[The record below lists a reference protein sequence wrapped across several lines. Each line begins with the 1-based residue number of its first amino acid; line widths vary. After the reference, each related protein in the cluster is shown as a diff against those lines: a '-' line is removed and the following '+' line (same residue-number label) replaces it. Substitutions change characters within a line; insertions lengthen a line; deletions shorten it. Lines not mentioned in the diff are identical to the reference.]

1 MNVQDTIETKLHE
14 RFSPSYLLVENESH
28 MHSGP
33 AAESHFKVTVVSEI
47 FDGMRLLTRHRAVN
61 ETLAD
66 ELATKIH
73 ALAIHTYTD
82 KEWQLKGAA
91 PASPACRGGG
101 NA

>member
-1 MNVQDTIETKLHE
+1 MKVHDTIETKLNE

-47 FDGMRLLTRHRAVN
+47 FEGMRLLARHRAVN
-61 ETLAD
+61 EALAD

-82 KEWQLKGAA
+82 EEWQAKGVA
-91 PASPACRGGG
+91 PASPACRGGSSV
-101 NA
+101 